1 MRALDS
7 SEKRYKIKVKRKV
20 IWFLSSYLMELKYSS
35 NELNNIRLVIVDS
48 IFIFSKNEKTKILI
62 YYNYVDIK
70 LFIKTGNDLV
80 PF

>member
-48 IFIFSKNEKTKILI
+48 IFIFSKMKRQKYSFTI
-62 YYNYVDIK
+62 
-70 LFIKTGNDLV
+70 TM
-80 PF
+80 